1 MLKSGRL
8 PEEST
13 LEVSNIY
20 LGNLSA
26 TRCRSLAHQLIH
38 FVPQNWLF

>member
-1 MLKSGRL
+1 MSKSGRL

-13 LEVSNIY
+13 LEVSIY
-20 LGNLSA
+20 LGNLPA
-26 TRCRSLAHQLIH
+26 TRGCRSLAHQLIH

>member
-13 LEVSNIY
+13 LEVSIY
-20 LGNLSA
+20 LGNLPA
-26 TRCRSLAHQLIH
+26 TRCRSLAHELIH
-38 FVPQNWLF
+38 FVPQNWLS